1 MQRACSNLFS
11 LYDIIMGIT
20 PQLLLRGENTFFVV
34 EGGEGVM
41 ANKIGF
47 LSLKRQHIVFE
58 RVGPWDVQT
67 NSAIRFT
74 FKF

>member
-1 MQRACSNLFS
+1 
-11 LYDIIMGIT
+11 MGIT
-20 PQLLLRGENTFFVV
+20 PQLLLGGENTFFVV

-41 ANKIGF
+41 ANNIGF
-47 LSLKRQHIVFE
+47 LSLKRQHIVIE

-67 NSAIRFT
+67 KSSIRFT